1 MMNSLTRKL
10 TVLTISSVLL
20 VGFIFFSLCK
30 IWQEQNHTLEQLGR
44 LAEIERSVDGLRGQ
58 LWVFL
63 QYGDRSSLD
72 QVAVEQKSL
81 EKRLVLS
88 ADKGLNLHNLLNM
101 NRSLDVLLEQERALV
116 SDSES
121 KSGQEGQ
128 RYSVGSGELLH
139 ARYNMLI
146 QNMTDELSYLE
157 QLVLDKSEKNQ
168 KLALVSTLIQQ
179 LILSVLVC
187 GFAFFIR
194 HHFKRGFS
202 LLSQGIGDL
211 AKGNLDSRLSYHN
224 VDSEFETLIK
234 FFNQMKRSLQDTT
247 YSKDELAHE
256 VARQTSKLNKQK
268 QQLQFLSEKDV
279 LTGVLNRRAFK
290 EYLQRSLINAQRT
303 KLQPAILF
311 IDLDEFKQINDQY
324 GHEAGDKVLCVI
336 AKRLHDNLRE
346 SDFLGRFG
354 GDEFLVCLDLLEDH
368 HGVKSKAHQLL
379 KTLSKPI
386 LIGNQGEVTIGA
398 SIGIAL
404 YPSQADDVDGLINLA
419 DQAMYKAKFSTDY
432 SVYCEGFVRFDE
444 IKSD

>member
-1 MMNSLTRKL
+1 MMNSITRKL
-10 TVLTISSVLL
+10 TVLSISSVLL

-72 QVAVEQKSL
+72 QVAVEQSSL
-81 EKRLVLS
+81 EKRLVIS
-88 ADKGLNLHNLLNM
+88 ADKGINLHNLLNM
-101 NRSLDVLLEQERALV
+101 NRSLDALLEQERTLV
-116 SDSES
+116 SDLES
-121 KSGQEGQ
+121 KSKKDGA

-157 QLVLDKSEKNQ
+157 QLILDKSEKNQ

-290 EYLQRSLINAQRT
+290 EHLQRSLINAQRT
-303 KLQPAILF
+303 HLQPAILF
-311 IDLDEFKQINDQY
+311 IDLDDFKQVNDRY
-324 GHEAGDKVLCVI
+324 GHDAGDKVLCVI
-336 AKRLHDNLRE
+336 AKRLQDNLRE
-346 SDFLGRFG
+346 SDFFGRLG

-368 HGVKSKAHQLL
+368 NGVEDKAHRLIEAL
-379 KTLSKPI
+379 AKPI
-386 LIGNQGEVTIGA
+386 LIGNNDEVSIGA
-398 SIGIAL
+398 SVGVAL
-404 YPSQADDVDGLINLA
+404 YPVQADDVDSLINLA
-419 DQAMYKAKFSTDY
+419 DQAMYKAKFSNEY
-432 SVYCEGFVRFDE
+432 SVYCQERLRLDD